1 MRATAEPYSYD
12 PETDPL
18 LKIPPE
24 PQGQSEAQPEL
35 VYLDHLGT
43 PIAAHNVKGEAVWTA
58 EYEAWGRIRN
68 KTVSDGLKANIPFR
82 FQGQYYDEE
91 SGLHYN
97 RFRYYDPEIG
107 RFVNLDP
114 IGLMGGINVYVYAPN
129 PIRWVDPNGLSPV
142 SQNCRNTKYSRGE
155 VITKVTAIV
164 KLHQNQIKKV
174 APDAHVGLRGSLV
187 TGKRGNGTP
196 WDQIES
202 DIDAWVASKTLF
214 DGNNRYPRELKPVEN
229 SINTAIKTALPCLRR
244 GGKVF
249 SFKTQRHNFI
259 EGARARSERIITI
272 F

>member
-1 MRATAEPYSYD
+1 
-12 PETDPL
+12 
-18 LKIPPE
+18 
-24 PQGQSEAQPEL
+24 
-35 VYLDHLGT
+35 
-43 PIAAHNVKGEAVWTA
+43 
-58 EYEAWGRIRN
+58 
-68 KTVSDGLKANIPFR
+68 
-82 FQGQYYDEE
+82 
-91 SGLHYN
+91 
-97 RFRYYDPEIG
+97 
-107 RFVNLDP
+107 
-114 IGLMGGINVYVYAPN
+114 MGGINVYVYAPN

-229 SINTAIKTALPCLRR
+229 SINTAIKTALPCLGR